1 MQTHSRVQLN
11 PNKNIIYTIVN
22 PMSSNGK
29 TGKRWPKYRKKFKE
43 AGLDLHIKETHYP
56 GHAIDLTKIGLNKGY
71 KTIMAVGGD
80 GTVNEIVNGFFENG
94 ELIDKEAALLIFS
107 QGTGSDYIKS
117 LGLNKQIETV
127 INVYNRYQKKWVDL
141 GKIKYNDFDQKETER
156 YFVNTADVGIG
167 GETVEYVN
175 RASKLMGG
183 ILTYLFGAVRTLI
196 KYENKIMKLDVD
208 QNEIRNS
215 LTNSVMVSL
224 GKYFAGGMPIAPEA
238 EIDDGYFDILILG
251 DFSKSETLLN
261 LYRAYQGT
269 HLDYPKIDYLKGK
282 HVKID
287 SQERVLID
295 IDGESAGML
304 PAEFSIH
311 QERFP
316 VLV

>member
-1 MQTHSRVQLN
+1 MRKDDQVDLN
-11 PNKNIIYTIVN
+11 PNENIIYTIVN

-29 TGKRWPKYRKKFKE
+29 TGKRWPKYLKKFKE
-43 AGLDLHIKETHYP
+43 AGLNLHIKETHYP
-56 GHAIDLTKIGLNKGY
+56 GHAVNLTKTALNNGY

-94 ELIDKEAALLIFS
+94 KLIEKDAVLLIFS
-107 QGTGSDYIKS
+107 QGTGSDYVKS
-117 LGLNKQIETV
+117 LGLDKKIETV
-127 INVYNRYQKKWVDL
+127 IDVYNRYERKWVDL
-141 GKIKYNDFDQKETER
+141 GKIKYHNFDKKKVER

-175 RASKLMGG
+175 RASKFMGG

-196 KYENKIMKLDVD
+196 KYENKVMKLNIDKKLVK
-208 QNEIRNS
+208 NS

-251 DFSKSETLLN
+251 DLSKSETLLN
-261 LYRAYQGT
+261 LYKAYQGT

-282 HVKID
+282 DVKIE
-287 SQERVLID
+287 SKERVLID
-295 IDGESAGML
+295 IDGESAGTL
-304 PAEFSIH
+304 PAEFTILK
-311 QERFP
+311 ERFP
-316 VLV
+316 ILS

>member
-1 MQTHSRVQLN
+1 MQKNNQADLK
-11 PNKNIIYTIVN
+11 PKENIIYTIVN

-29 TGKRWPKYRKKFKE
+29 TGKRWPRYRQKFKE

-56 GHAIDLTKIGLNKGY
+56 GHAVNLTKNGLNKGY

-80 GTVNEIVNGFFENG
+80 GTVNEIVNGFFDNG
-94 ELIDKEAALLIFS
+94 QLIEEDAVLLIFS
-107 QGTGSDYIKS
+107 QGTGSDYVKS
-117 LGLNKQIETV
+117 LGLDKKIETV
-127 INVYNRYQKKWVDL
+127 IDVYNRYQKKWVDL
-141 GKIKYNDFDQKETER
+141 GKIKYNNFDQKKTER

-183 ILTYLFGAVRTLI
+183 VLTYLFGAIRTLI
-196 KYENKIMKLDVD
+196 RYENKVMKLDVD
-208 QNEIRNS
+208 QKLVKNN

-238 EIDDGYFDILILG
+238 EIDDGFFDILILG
-251 DFSKSETLLN
+251 DLTKAETLLN
-261 LYRAYQGT
+261 LYKAYQGT

-282 HVKID
+282 DVKIE
-287 SQERVLID
+287 SEERVLID

-304 PAEFSIH
+304 PAEFTILK
-311 QERFP
+311 ERFP
-316 VLV
+316 VLA

>member
-1 MQTHSRVQLN
+1 
-11 PNKNIIYTIVN
+11 
-22 PMSSNGK
+22 MSSNGK

-251 DFSKSETLLN
+251 DFSKRETLLN

-287 SQERVLID
+287 SKERVLID

-304 PAEFSIH
+304 PAEFFIL

>member
-1 MQTHSRVQLN
+1 LRT
-11 PNKNIIYTIVN
+11 KNQANIDSQKNTIYTIVN

-56 GHAIDLTKIGLNKGY
+56 GHAVDLTKTGLNKGY

-94 ELIDKEAALLIFS
+94 KLINQDASLLIFS
-107 QGTGSDYIKS
+107 QGTGSDYVKS
-117 LGLNKQIETV
+117 LGLDKKIETV
-127 INVYNRYQKKWVDL
+127 IEVYNRYEKKWVDL
-141 GKIKYNDFDQKETER
+141 GKMKYNNFDQKEVQR

-196 KYENKIMKLDVD
+196 KYENKIMKI
-208 QNEIRNS
+208 EIDKKEVRNS

-251 DFSKSETLLN
+251 NFSKTETLLN

-282 HVKID
+282 HIKID
-287 SQERVLID
+287 SKERVLID

-304 PAEFSIH
+304 PAEFTILK
-311 QERFP
+311 ERFP
-316 VLV
+316 VLI

>member
-1 MQTHSRVQLN
+1 LQTHNRAQI
-11 PNKNIIYTIVN
+11 NKKENTIYTIVN

-29 TGKRWPKYRKKFKE
+29 TGKRWPRYRKKFKE

-56 GHAIDLTKIGLNKGY
+56 GHAVNLTKRGLNNGY

-80 GTVNEIVNGFFENG
+80 GTVNEIVNGFFEDG
-94 ELIDKEAALLIFS
+94 ELIDNEAALLIFS

-127 INVYNRYQKKWVDL
+127 VNVYNRYQKRWVDI

-196 KYENKIMKLDVD
+196 KYENKVMKLDVD

-251 DFSKSETLLN
+251 DFSKRETLLN

>member
-1 MQTHSRVQLN
+1 MQK
-11 PNKNIIYTIVN
+11 NKQADLTSKDNIIYTIVN

-29 TGKRWPKYRKKFKE
+29 TGKKWPGYRERFKE
-43 AGLDLHIKETHYP
+43 AGLSLHIKETHYP
-56 GHAIDLTKIGLNKGY
+56 GHAVKLTKNALNNGY

-94 ELIDKEAALLIFS
+94 KLINKNAVLLIFS
-107 QGTGSDYIKS
+107 QGTGSDYVKS
-117 LGLNKQIETV
+117 LGLDKKIETV
-127 INVYNRYQKKWVDL
+127 IDVYNRYNRKWVDL
-141 GKIKYNDFDQKETER
+141 GKIKYNNFDQKKTER

-175 RASKLMGG
+175 RVSKLMGG

-208 QNEIRNS
+208 KKVVKNS

-224 GKYFAGGMPIAPEA
+224 GKYFAGGMPIAPKA

-251 DFSKSETLLN
+251 DLSKTETLLN
-261 LYRAYQGT
+261 LYKAYKGT
-269 HLDYPKIDYLKGK
+269 HLEYPKIDYLKGK
-282 HVKID
+282 YVKIE
-287 SQERVLID
+287 SEERVLID

-304 PAEFSIH
+304 PAEFTILK
-311 QERFP
+311 ERFP
-316 VLV
+316 ILI

>member
-1 MQTHSRVQLN
+1 MQTHNQSDVDSKEN
-11 PNKNIIYTIVN
+11 TIYTIVN

-29 TGKRWPKYRKKFKE
+29 TGKRWPSYRKRFKK
-43 AGLDLHIKETHYP
+43 AGLNLHIKETHYP
-56 GHAIDLTKIGLNKGY
+56 GHAVTLTKTGLNQGY

-80 GTVNEIVNGFFENG
+80 GTVNEVVNGFFDKG
-94 ELIDKEAALLIFS
+94 KLIDEEAVLLIFS
-107 QGTGSDYIKS
+107 QGTGSDYVKS
-117 LGLNKQIETV
+117 LGLDKKIETV
-127 INVYNRYQKKWVDL
+127 IDVYNRYEKKRVDL
-141 GKIKYNDFDQKETER
+141 GKIKYNTFDRKEIER

-183 ILTYLFGAVRTLI
+183 IFTYLFGAIRTLI
-196 KYENKIMKLDVD
+196 KYDNKIMKIEVD
-208 QNEIRNS
+208 KKIVKDG

-238 EIDDGYFDILILG
+238 EIDDGYFDILVLG
-251 DFSKSETLLN
+251 DFSKTETLLN

-282 HVKID
+282 QVKID
-287 SQERVLID
+287 SKERVLID

-304 PAEFSIH
+304 PAEFTILKES
-311 QERFP
+311 FP